1 MLKKTLEIFG
11 VSKIY
16 RVFNLK
22 QRNCH
27 IYLASGHPVQGCLYY
42 FYFILFSCFYMETAK
57 TIKKFKNQEAL
68 ASGSAFRILCSL

>member
-27 IYLASGHPVQGCLYY
+27 IYLASGNPVQGGHLP
-42 FYFILFSCFYMETAK
+42 FSCFYMETAK